1 MDRNTIIGFLLIFV
15 LLIAWQQFMAPS
27 PEELQRQQ
35 QIQDSLRMEQVRQ
48 DSLARLAEARQLK
61 DAQEAAAVTQDSASR
76 ANEMALL
83 FGPFAPSAVG
93 ELKTFKLGNDVM
105 EVTFTNKG
113 GRIREVWLKDYY
125 KVVLD
130 SAFKEHK
137 VPLRLLED
145 PKDKFEYLLPVPAAA
160 TGQVSTEDLY
170 FDVQQSDNAITFRA
184 YAGEGRWFEQRY
196 ELEPGSYNIKYT
208 VDFVGLDQILDRSEE
223 NVVLNW
229 VTWLDKLERN
239 TRYER
244 NYSTIYYKP
253 TDDDPDYCS
262 CTRDDEED
270 YTGQRLKWLA
280 HSNQFFA
287 SILLPETAF
296 NGAVMRTEV
305 LDPEA
310 EDLKKLSSAILVP
323 HDGPF
328 AMDMYV
334 GPKDFETLYAYGVD
348 LQEIIPFGRSIFGSI
363 NRWVIRPLFDFLA
376 GLIGSKGLAIL
387 LLTFIVKML
396 LYPLTYRQI
405 YSQQKMAALKPVLE
419 KLRAK
424 YKDDQQALQ
433 MEQMKI
439 YREYGVNPLGGCLP
453 VFLQMPIWF
462 ALYRFFPAAIEF
474 RQESFLW
481 ATDLSSYDAIVYLPF
496 TIPMYGN
503 HISLFTILW
512 AATTV
517 WYTWY
522 NSKQMDMSAM
532 GGGANASM
540 MKYMQYGMPLMFT
553 VFFNSFASGLTCYLF
568 FSNVLNVTQMVVTK
582 NYVIDHEKIRQ
593 ELEANKAKPKKK
605 SGFQARLEQ
614 ALKEQ
619 QRLQEQQQKKR
630 KKK

>member
-1 MDRNTIIGFLLIFV
+1 MDKNTIVGFLLIFA
-15 LLIAWQQFMAPS
+15 LLIAWQQFMAPT
-27 PEELQRQQ
+27 PEELARQQ
-35 QIQDSLRMEQVRQ
+35 QIQDSLRLAQVQQ
-48 DSLARLAEARQLK
+48 DSLARV
-61 DAQEAAAVTQDSASR
+61 AAAQQAVQRQKAAFSATDSAAVESELK
-76 ANEMALL
+76 AL
-83 FGPFAPSAVG
+83 FGPFAMAAKGSL
-93 ELKTFKLGNDVM
+93 ETYKLENDLM
-105 EVTFTNKG
+105 QVTFSNKG
-113 GRIREVWLKDYY
+113 GRIVEVWLKDYY
-125 KVVLD
+125 KIVLD
-130 SAFKEHK
+130 SNFKEQK

-145 PKDKFEYLLPVPAAA
+145 PKNKFEYLLPVPGAA
-160 TGQVSTEDLY
+160 TGLVSTGDLY
-170 FDVQQSDNAITFRA
+170 FDASLQGNVITFRA
-184 YAGEGRWFEQRY
+184 NVGQGRYLEQRY
-196 ELEPGSYNIKYT
+196 EIAPSSYNIKYT
-208 VDFVGLDQILDRSEE
+208 VDFVGLDLVLNQSEE
-223 NVVLNW
+223 DVVLNW

-239 TRYER
+239 TQYER

-262 CTRDDEED
+262 CTSDDVED
-270 YTGQRLKWLA
+270 YSGQRLKWLA

-287 SILLPETAF
+287 TILLPQTHF

-305 LDPEA
+305 LDPED
-310 EDLKKLSSAILVP
+310 EDLKKLSSAIQVP
-323 HDGPF
+323 RNGPF
-328 AMDMYV
+328 YIDMYV

-376 GLIGSKGLAIL
+376 WLIGSKGLAIL

-405 YSQQKMAALKPVLE
+405 YSQQKMAALKPVLD
-419 KLRAK
+419 KLKAK

-503 HISLFTILW
+503 HVSLFTILW

-522 NSKQMDMSAM
+522 NSKQMDMGAM
-532 GGGANASM
+532 GNNPA
-540 MKYMQYGMPLMFT
+540 MKYMQYGMPVMFT

-568 FSNVLNVTQMVVTK
+568 FSNVLNVAQMVITK

-619 QRLQEQQQKKR
+619 QRLAEQQR
-630 KKK
+630 KKKKK

>member
-1 MDRNTIIGFLLIFV
+1 MDRNTIIGFVLIFV

-35 QIQDSLRMEQVRQ
+35 QLQDSLRMEQRRQ
-48 DSLARLAEARQLK
+48 DSLARA
-61 DAQEAAAVTQDSASR
+61 AQASAPASEAATTTRDTAAQQQELTA
-76 ANEMALL
+76 L
-83 FGPFAPSAVG
+83 FGPFAPAAKG
-93 ELKTFKLGNDVM
+93 ELKTFKLENELM
-105 EVTFTNKG
+105 EVTFSNKG

-125 KVVLD
+125 KIVLD
-130 SAFKEHK
+130 SNYKEHK

-145 PKDKFEYLLPVPAAA
+145 PKDRFEYLLPVPATA

-170 FDVQQSDNAITFRA
+170 FEAQQQGNALVFRA
-184 YAGEGRWFEQRY
+184 YAGPDRWFEQRY
-196 ELEPGSYNIKYT
+196 ELQPGSYNISYSI
-208 VDFVGLDQILDRSEE
+208 DFVGLDPILDRREE
-223 NVVLNW
+223 NILLNW

-239 TRYER
+239 TQYER

-262 CTRDDEED
+262 CTGDDVQD
-270 YTGQRLKWLA
+270 YSGQRLKWLA

-287 SILLPETAF
+287 SILLPRTAF

-305 LDPEA
+305 LEPDS
-310 EDLKKLSSAILVP
+310 EDLKKLSSAVLVP
-323 HDGPF
+323 REGPF
-328 AMDMYV
+328 QMDLYV

-348 LQEIIPFGRSIFGSI
+348 LQEIIPFGRSIFGAI

-396 LYPLTYRQI
+396 LYPLTYKQI

-419 KLRAK
+419 KLKLK
-424 YKDDQQALQ
+424 YKDDPQALQ

-481 ATDLSSYDAIVYLPF
+481 ATDLSSYDAIAYLPF
-496 TIPMYGN
+496 TIPMYGS
-503 HISLFTILW
+503 HVSLFTILW
-512 AATTV
+512 AVTTV

-532 GGGANASM
+532 GGGANQAM
-540 MKYMQYGMPLMFT
+540 MKYMQYGMPVMFT

-568 FSNVLNVTQMVVTK
+568 FSNVLNVTQMMVTK
-582 NYVIDHEKIRQ
+582 NYIIDQEKIKQ

-619 QRLQEQQQKKR
+619 QKLQAQQR
-630 KKK
+630 KKKGGKR